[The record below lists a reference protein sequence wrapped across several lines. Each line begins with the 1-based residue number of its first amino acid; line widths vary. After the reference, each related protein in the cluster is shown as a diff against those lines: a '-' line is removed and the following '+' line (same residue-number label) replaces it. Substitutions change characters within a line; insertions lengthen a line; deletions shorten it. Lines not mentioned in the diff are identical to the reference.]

1 MLGSEVEQNRQ
12 RHRLHEG
19 RAVCERCRRP
29 AEGCYCAHIT
39 PVDTRTRLVLLQHP
53 RERYVAIGT
62 AHMASLCLT
71 NSELHVGI
79 DWSRSTALAAALSD
93 PARPP
98 ILLYPGEGAIDI
110 TKSPPPGP
118 VTLVVVDGTWSQTK
132 KVVRTNPVL
141 AALPRYAFVPPQ
153 PSEYRIRKEPDDA
166 SVATIEALVHALT
179 ALEGDAARFA
189 TLLAPFRAMID
200 FQLACEE
207 RFRGTASRHAKRRA
221 RVRRMRVPRVLSERL
236 EDVVCVA
243 AEANAWPYAVRAQ
256 NPDLRDELVQWVAYR
271 PATGETLDFVV
282 APRRTIAPGTTG
294 HTRLDEATLRAG
306 GTPEELRARWRA
318 FARDTDVICSWGR
331 YETNLFAATGGWLPA
346 AHLDLRHVARDIAH
360 GSVGTLAH
368 FCETV
373 ADGREDRALGTAVL
387 ARIPGRAGDKLR
399 AIADVIASFV
409 AIHADAVNAARSAAT
424 ER

>member
-1 MLGSEVEQNRQ
+1 MSVSPVELNRQ
-12 RHRLHEG
+12 RNRLFGG
-19 RAVCERCRRP
+19 REICERCRRP
-29 AEGCYCAHIT
+29 SEGCYCAHIT

-71 NSELHVGI
+71 NSELHIGT
-79 DWSRSTALAAALSD
+79 DWSRSQPLARALSN
-93 PARPP
+93 PERPP
-98 ILLYPGEGAIDI
+98 VLLYPGEGSIDI

-179 ALEGDAARFA
+179 ALEGDATRFS

-200 FQLACEE
+200 FQVECEQ
-207 RFRGTASRHAKRRA
+207 RFRGAQSRHATRRA

-236 EDVVCVA
+236 HDVVCVVG
-243 AEANAWPYAVRAQ
+243 EANAWPYTVRAA
-256 NPDLRDELVQWVAYR
+256 NPELRDELVQWAAYR
-271 PATGETLDFVV
+271 PATGETLSFVV
-282 APRRTIAPGTTG
+282 APRGVIAPGTTL
-294 HTRLDEATLRAG
+294 HTRLDEATLQAG
-306 GTPEELRARWRA
+306 GTLEELHARWRA
-318 FARDTDVICSWGR
+318 FVRDTDVVCSWGR
-331 YETNLFAATGGWLPA
+331 YETNLFSSVGGRLPA
-346 AHLDLRHVARDIAH
+346 GHLDLRHVARDVAR

-368 FCETV
+368 YRDSV
-373 ADGREDRALGTAVL
+373 GL
-387 ARIPGRAGDKLR
+387 ARDDEAGAALLARVPGRAGHKLR
-399 AIADVIASFV
+399 AINDVILSFLAV
-409 AIHADAVNAARSAAT
+409 HAESRRAL
-424 ER
+424 